1 MNLATKIT
9 VFRIILAPL
18 FVFAFIQSQGTQSL
32 YLWAALIIAFLS
44 ELSDAL
50 DGIVARKY
58 NLESD
63 IGKVLDPLADSLA
76 RMSAFLAFLSL
87 GYANIWMILVF
98 FYRDSMVATLR
109 IIAASK
115 NIILGARTSGKVKA
129 VVQAISIFGIIIT
142 LLLKHYAIAMPISY
156 SNSILTFMLAAVV
169 ITLYSLW
176 DYLYFNKAVLKSIFQ

>member
-9 VFRIILAPL
+9 VFRILLAPI
-18 FVFAFIQSQGTQSL
+18 FVFCFIQSKGTEINF
-32 YLWAALIIAFLS
+32 LWAALIVAFLS
-44 ELSDAL
+44 EVSDAL
-50 DGIVARKY
+50 DGIVARKF

-76 RMSAFLAFLSL
+76 RMSAFLSFLCL

-115 NIILGARTSGKVKA
+115 KIILGARTSGKVKA
-129 VVQAISIFGIIIT
+129 IVQAISIFGILIT
-142 LLLKHYAIAMPISY
+142 LLLKQYQIELPISY
-156 SNSILTFMLAAVV
+156 DDSITVFMMTAVL
-169 ITLYSLW
+169 ITIYSLW
-176 DYLYFNKAVLKSIFQ
+176 DYLYFNKEVLKSIFE

>member
-1 MNLATKIT
+1 MNIATKIT
-9 VFRIILAPL
+9 VFRILLAPI
-18 FVFAFIQSQGTQSL
+18 FVLCFIQSKGTEIN
-32 YLWAALIIAFLS
+32 YLWAALIVALLS

-50 DGIVARKY
+50 DGIVARKF

-76 RMSAFLAFLSL
+76 RMSAFLSFLVL

-115 NIILGARTSGKVKA
+115 KIILGARTSGKVKA
-129 VVQAISIFGIIIT
+129 IVQAISIFGILIT
-142 LLLKHYAIAMPISY
+142 LLLKQYQIELPVSY
-156 SNSILTFMLAAVV
+156 DTSITSFMMIAVV
-169 ITLYSLW
+169 ITIYSLW
-176 DYLYFNKAVLKSIFQ
+176 DYLYFNKEVLKSIFE